1 MNHSVVDADRL
12 NGWVRPGEMWEFNFC
27 YLNFASRRKLC
38 KNSVFYENMKTVCVH
53 SIQKGIYF
61 IKFCKCKPLPSL
73 TDIHILRDSVPD
85 LNISSRSVTVNTF
98 NWLERIFSPQEVGGG
113 LATGWFV
120 TVANFAPHIFGRNSC
135 GKILEGKFSN
145 AEIWF
150 HVRANWE
157 KF

>member
-1 MNHSVVDADRL
+1 MVESDQEKCGNSIFVIWILQAEK
-12 NGWVRPGEMWEFNFC
+12 NYVRILCSMKIWKPFAFILFRKVFIFSGFC
-27 YLNFASRRKLC
+27 SFL
-38 KNSVFYENMKTVCVH
+38 
-53 SIQKGIYF
+53 
-61 IKFCKCKPLPSL
+61 FCKCKPLPSL

-98 NWLERIFSPQEVGGG
+98 NWLERIFSPEEVGGG

-120 TVANFAPHIFGRNSC
+120 SVANFAPHIFGRNSC

-145 AEIWF
+145 AEIWC